1 MGKRGLNTFSRF
13 YLKSGLYSFLFYL
26 SKVFDLFLPKILKTF
41 LFTNYRASREEMA
54 QRANVQQQQPSNG
67 NNKPIP
73 SNIKSNL
80 VQNAQPMAVSGAP
93 GFDSN
98 V

>member
-1 MGKRGLNTFSRF
+1 
-13 YLKSGLYSFLFYL
+13 
-26 SKVFDLFLPKILKTF
+26 
-41 LFTNYRASREEMA
+41 MA
-54 QRANVQQQQPSNG
+54 QRAAVQQQQATAANNG

>member
-1 MGKRGLNTFSRF
+1 
-13 YLKSGLYSFLFYL
+13 
-26 SKVFDLFLPKILKTF
+26 
-41 LFTNYRASREEMA
+41 MA

>member
-1 MGKRGLNTFSRF
+1 MSVFSNP
-13 YLKSGLYSFLFYL
+13 LKSDILTNFSFLR
-26 SKVFDLFLPKILKTF
+26 I
-41 LFTNYRASREEMA
+41 YRASREEMA
-54 QRANVQQQQPSNG
+54 QRANVQQQQVPGNG